1 MSGWMGRRGVLHA
14 GLAGCAWMLAPRARA
29 CEFFSSNLRVFHPWT
44 YASEPG
50 RDTAAVSMIFDQV
63 TRADRLIAA
72 ETPVADGA
80 VMGGLEARPA
90 VDFAIPEGRESA
102 LAVTGTYLQL
112 VRLKQPLEVGRSYP
126 LKLVFESGD
135 VVAATLNIDFLRF
148 R

>member
-1 MSGWMGRRGVLHA
+1 MSRLIARRGVLHA
-14 GLAGCAWMLAPRARA
+14 GLACCALALAPRARA

-44 YASEPG
+44 HATEPG
-50 RDTAAVSMIFDQV
+50 RDSAAVSMIFDQV
-63 TRADRLIAA
+63 TRADRLIAV
-72 ETPVADGA
+72 ETPVAEGA
-80 VMGGLEARPA
+80 EMGGAEARPA

-102 LAVTGTYLQL
+102 LAVNSTYLRL

-135 VVAATLNIDFLRF
+135 VVAAALNVDYMRF